1 MTVYTIEGQGEV
13 IVFANSQ
20 SDAEK
25 LVSQSLTLPVESMT
39 EIEKYDKEQV
49 IKDLFPDD
57 FEKVWLSSEP
67 PENGVNEFSYT
78 PEDLKNNHFILTAC
92 DIVIRGHFNPADDFD
107 PFWEDGRGSYY
118 DWWDEV
124 DYDGPRMW
132 KVKLDTSNA

>member
-39 EIEKYDKEQV
+39 EMDNFDKEQV

-57 FEKVWLSSEP
+57 FKEVWLSSEP
-67 PENGVNEFSYT
+67 PENGVNEFSLT
-78 PEDLKNNHFILTAC
+78 PEDLKNDHILTDC
-92 DIVIRGHFNPADDFD
+92 DIVIRGYFHPADEFD
-107 PFWEDGRGSYY
+107 PWDDGIQIYY